1 MRVEKIDQ
9 MELEHEG
16 LSFELRHLSDSRR
29 ELMAKIREEE
39 KRLAAQQYYE
49 EHYRVIRIQ
58 RPNDRIRY
66 PQNSDRDNITPIKKE
81 IADLEAQLQT
91 VEKRLAV
98 VQDEARDLGTLL
110 SRCKKYAGGEYAP
123 QNTRGF

>member
-1 MRVEKIDQ
+1 MRIEKIDQ
-9 MELEHEG
+9 MELEHEAMRSEV
-16 LSFELRHLSDSRR
+16 LHLSDSRR
-29 ELMAKIREEE
+29 ELMSKIREEE
-39 KRLAAQQYYE
+39 KRLAAQE
-49 EHYRVIRIQ
+49 DFELHHRRIPIQ
-58 RPNDRIRY
+58 RPGDRISY
-66 PQNSDRDNITPIKKE
+66 PKNLDRDNITPIKKE